1 MSFIESLLSEN
12 SPISTVRLMSILSLL
27 AATAIAGY
35 GVYVGKD
42 LAGLA
47 ALCAT
52 FVVPAFGAKVGQKML
67 ETAKLSTN

>member
-1 MSFIESLLSEN
+1 MSFIESLLSES
-12 SPISTVRLMSILSLL
+12 SPISSLRLMSILSLI

-42 LAGLA
+42 LTGLA

-52 FVVPAFGAKVGQKML
+52 FIVPAFGAKVSQKLL
-67 ETAKLSTN
+67 EKTSNPS